1 MIIATNFFTL
11 KIVRQMKNTSQ
22 KLWLFIA
29 AFTLILLGSSFIFS
43 PTEATTFIV
52 VDDVHGMING
62 TDNDEGSR
70 VAAPKKL
77 PEKIRIPTPTVTFK
91 GQTVRASDSIWVMI
105 RQVTPTGAPGA
116 IVVQG
121 RKSIP
126 HNPTAGYQFPLTIT
140 PLTRNVWYTI
150 ELTFKH
156 KNGQLITQKGQIVRT
171 NP

>member
-1 MIIATNFFTL
+1 
-11 KIVRQMKNTSQ
+11 MKNTSQ

-29 AFTLILLGSSFIFS
+29 AFSLILLGSSFIFS
-43 PTEATTFIV
+43 SPEATTYIV

-70 VAAPKKL
+70 TTAPKKL

-91 GQTVRASDSIWVMI
+91 GRTVRASDSIWVII
-105 RQVTPTGAPGA
+105 RQVTTTGAPGA

-126 HNPTAGYQFPLTIT
+126 HNTSAGYQFPLTIT
-140 PLTRNVWYTI
+140 PLTLNMWYNI

-156 KNGQLITQKGQIVRT
+156 KNGQLITQKGQIMRR